1 MSDIA
6 VNASPT
12 DHPPAPAGTPAS
24 SGPPDDAPASSRRY
38 AVFGVLATVSL
49 VLDQWTK
56 MLARADLKPAGPFH
70 PKVIIENYFMLRYS
84 ENPGVAFGM
93 LQSLSG
99 GRIVLTLLAIAAL
112 VMVLA
117 YLRQTDPR
125 ATRVHAALGL
135 IGGGAIG
142 NLVDR
147 AMFGRVTDFIV
158 WHVREHEWPAFNI
171 ADAAITIGVLALLYV
186 LEGPPSRADRR
197 RT

>member
-6 VNASPT
+6 VNAPST
-12 DHPPAPAGTPAS
+12 DHPPARAPEPA
-24 SGPPDDAPASSRRY
+24 GPPDNARASSRRY
-38 AVFGVLATVSL
+38 AVFGALAALSL

-56 MLARADLKPAGPFH
+56 MLARAELKPAGPFH
-70 PKVIIENYFMLRYS
+70 PKVVIENYFMLRYS

-99 GRIVLTLLAIAAL
+99 GRVVLTLLAVAAL

-142 NLVDR
+142 NLIDR

-158 WHVREHEWPAFNI
+158 WHVREHEWPDFNI
-171 ADAAITIGVLALLYV
+171 ADAALCIGVGLLALDV
-186 LEGPPSRADRR
+186 LRRKPAPPAG
-197 RT
+197 TAT